1 MDKTKRPATDKQIAC
16 LEAMQKRAEAICRT
30 HPQIIASTP
39 HRNWHEE
46 RGRGMT
52 TADASMKIDAY
63 HSLFRSVN
71 FACDL
76 LGIKRP

>member
-46 RGRGMT
+46 RSRG
-52 TADASMKIDAY
+52 
-63 HSLFRSVN
+63 
-71 FACDL
+71 
-76 LGIKRP
+76 GG